1 MWGCLSWKYS
11 FMEAATTLPHLYIGG
26 PFLTMLKVSLISSLE
41 KFFLE
46 FDVYSYSE
54 TDMYDSMIDSEELLF
69 YGFMWKLN
77 LRCGWLFRCHI
88 QPLKAET
95 IPSRSPDQV
104 SSFIIFIWHVHRST
118 VARFVLPKSWGSF
131 PTCLVSPGPEPPATS
146 SFTSNSSSAFLS
158 DGGASSLLPSHHC
171 LFQLTLTES
180 SELWLRFEKNVNKP
194 PVPGP
199 KLIWN
204 QFSANRYSFQIIH

>member
-1 MWGCLSWKYS
+1 MNGGVDFSLEIFRRVSDFLNSSLVVMWGCLSWKYS

-77 LRCGWLFRCHI
+77 LRCG
-88 QPLKAET
+88 
-95 IPSRSPDQV
+95 
-104 SSFIIFIWHVHRST
+104 
-118 VARFVLPKSWGSF
+118 
-131 PTCLVSPGPEPPATS
+131 
-146 SFTSNSSSAFLS
+146 
-158 DGGASSLLPSHHC
+158 
-171 LFQLTLTES
+171 
-180 SELWLRFEKNVNKP
+180 
-194 PVPGP
+194 
-199 KLIWN
+199 
-204 QFSANRYSFQIIH
+204 